1 MLVARLGGSNP
12 AEPITISFGS
22 ESSPDR
28 GREDYVAIT
37 YDCQQV
43 LSQEGFRERKLSVTE
58 ADAAWRAP

>member
-1 MLVARLGGSNP
+1 MLVARLGGSNS

-22 ESSPDR
+22 NSSPDR

-43 LSQEGFRERKLSVTE
+43 LSREGFRERQISVLE
-58 ADAAWRAP
+58 VDAA